1 MRRLQNYLKLS
12 VTSGSAVEIASDD
25 LAVISGDALITQEQF
40 MVMIAELNGKYDE
53 ASVFSIPADFSD
65 VSEEEWY
72 APFVWYAFY
81 QGWTAGKGDGT
92 FGVGSSVSLKTVAN
106 FVLESEHYTVV
117 SYENII
123 EQLKL
128 MGVEVDVADENAI
141 TFAEYSEVNNKLKSV
156 IRYTE
161 KEDALIQIMKLL
173 GVEEEASKFL
183 KQLHIM

>member
-1 MRRLQNYLKLS
+1 
-12 VTSGSAVEIASDD
+12 
-25 LAVISGDALITQEQF
+25 

-141 TFAEYSEVNNKLKSV
+141 TFAEYSEVNNKTKNL
-156 IRYTE
+156 
-161 KEDALIQIMKLL
+161 
-173 GVEEEASKFL
+173 
-183 KQLHIM
+183 